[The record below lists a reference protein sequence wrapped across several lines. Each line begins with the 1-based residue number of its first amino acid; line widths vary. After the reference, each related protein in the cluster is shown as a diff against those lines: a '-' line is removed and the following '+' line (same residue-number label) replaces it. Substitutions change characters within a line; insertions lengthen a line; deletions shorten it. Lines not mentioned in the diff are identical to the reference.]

1 MRNVEKI
8 KMLEHENGR
17 LRKMVEDRNREIEKY
32 SGMAVDGLR
41 ELREAMDAYLIQ
53 MCLRFGF
60 TEEVK
65 GELYEHCM
73 TLPRGN
79 VAETLETWKLEMYAG
94 ETEDEVI
101 VRAVKRG

>member
-1 MRNVEKI
+1 MRNPEKI

-17 LRKMVEDRNREIEKY
+17 LKKMVRDRNREIEKY
-32 SGMAVDGLR
+32 KGMAEDGLR
-41 ELREAMDAYLIQ
+41 ELREAMDAYMIQ

-101 VRAVKRG
+101 VRAVKR